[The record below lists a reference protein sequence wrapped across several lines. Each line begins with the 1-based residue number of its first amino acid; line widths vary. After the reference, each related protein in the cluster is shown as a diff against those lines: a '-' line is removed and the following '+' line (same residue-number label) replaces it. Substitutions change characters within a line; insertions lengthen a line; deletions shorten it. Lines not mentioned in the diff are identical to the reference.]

1 MLKITI
7 TSPATREMKGTGKAS
22 GKPYHMAFQT
32 AWIHTTEKD
41 GTPLPFP
48 EKIEL
53 MLEKNEGHA
62 AGDLFIVHAPGEYTL
77 HPSSLYVNADGKL
90 SVAPRL
96 VAIEKR

>member
-7 TSPATREMKGTGKAS
+7 TSTAIREMKGTGKVS

-53 MLEKNEGHA
+53 NLDKAEDGA
-62 AGDLFIVHAPGEYTL
+62 FLFNNPGEYTL

-90 SVAPRL
+90 TVAPRL
-96 VAIEKR
+96 VAIPKKT

>member
-1 MLKITI
+1 MLKVTI
-7 TSPATREMKGTGKAS
+7 TSTTVREMKGVGKAS
-22 GKPYHMAFQT
+22 GKAYHMGFQT

-53 MLEKNEGHA
+53 MCDKAEDGVFLYQPA
-62 AGDLFIVHAPGEYTL
+62 GEYTL

-96 VAIEKR
+96 VPLAKKS